1 MKRLLSLIL
10 AIAMIA
16 TFIPAVSAAGTI
28 DATDNMK
35 IVYDFTGPFYG
46 MTNNTTNPMTNFVG
60 KTDPFE
66 SFWKVKGFSTNVVSN
81 YRGLDSTITI
91 KQYAVDF
98 EINVPTDGIYNAVVN
113 ARWNTKGG
121 SNDLE
126 VTIKDG
132 TGTAVKEAV
141 TQTVAYA
148 ADKASAGNYS
158 YGAYDLKAGTY
169 TLTFNV
175 PTAKSYWLLI
185 YSLTLTAG
193 EDAKVTPFIK
203 EYTAPAAEIAAQN
216 ETTTMSV
223 IPATVL
229 SDTTAAEGVS
239 VSYSSSNDKIAKVDT
254 NGNISGVADGTVQI
268 TATVSATNCDNVVTK
283 TATVKVGTGVYLDPN
298 AVTVKYDF
306 VGPFSG
312 LSNTTNNLSS
322 YTDKTDTAT
331 EGAFWK
337 VNKFVPFTSG
347 NYRGL
352 DNTIA
357 IKEGAV
363 EFQINVP
370 ADGIY
375 DAVVN
380 ARWNTNVGSNN
391 LKVTIKD
398 STGTA
403 IKEAVTQTIAYAADK
418 ANAGEYSY
426 GAYDLKAG
434 TYTLSFEVPTSE
446 TYWLVIYSLTLT
458 AGSGNAIM
466 GGEMNLPNK
475 ISLGEEETA
484 EAVGYLSSTGAAASF
499 TYSTEDT
506 EVVDV
511 AADGK
516 ITPKKCG
523 TATITATCADALE
536 GYNTVTK
543 TITVAPEEV
552 PTVSLWAGA
561 SVDGA
566 DVTVTVN
573 GDSREDKKLLS
584 EARGADVTVTAPEK
598 DGYLFVGWFRGS
610 KDTGRFVWAD
620 SEYTFNAMTHT
631 MLTAVYEEA
640 TEKAYY
646 NFNGEFL
653 GTEAPSSKPTMLGY
667 NFDGWNETV
676 YNNLTR
682 FVAKYLKNKES
693 AFDVEVQEGVTVVM
707 DEDDY
712 YYDTKVTLTSNT
724 DVTWLR
730 NGKPVAYGREYT
742 FYVWDDVTITT
753 DSTADTTPKVILD
766 SSKSGVY
773 MIEYDAGDKTIVE
786 KGIIFGTDADITIDS
801 CEEKMNSQ
809 RSEAHGQFCASS
821 NYSVAR
827 GYIIY
832 EDGNEYRV
840 IYSD

>member
-35 IVYDFTGPFYG
+35 IVYDFTGPFSG
-46 MTNNTTNPMTNFVG
+46 MTNSTANPMTKFVG
-60 KTDPFE
+60 ITDPFE

-81 YRGLDSTITI
+81 YRGLESTITI

-254 NGNISGVADGTVQI
+254 NGNISGVADGTATI
-268 TATVSATNCDNVVTK
+268 TATVSAENSDYYVTK

-306 VGPFSG
+306 VGPFNG
-312 LSNTTNNLSS
+312 LSHSTNNLSS

-337 VNKFVPFTSG
+337 VNKFVPFTYS
-347 NYRGL
+347 NYRSL
-352 DNTIA
+352 NDTIA

-375 DAVVN
+375 NAVVN
-380 ARWNTNVGSNN
+380 ARWNGAKNTTQG
-391 LKVTIKD
+391 LEVTVKD
-398 STGTA
+398 SAGTA
-403 IKEAVTQTIAYAADK
+403 VKEASSVDITYAASREE
-418 ANAGEYSY
+418 ANSFDYGSY
-426 GAYDLKAG
+426 QLKAG
-434 TYTLSFEVPTSE
+434 TYTLTFYVPISSDS
-446 TYWLVIYSLTLT
+446 WLVIYSLTLT

-466 GGEMNLPNK
+466 GGE
-475 ISLGEEETA
+475 I
-484 EAVGYLSSTGAAASF
+484 EAPDTLVIDESATVSATGYLSSTSAAISDF
-499 TYSTEDT
+499 TYSVQGDAVELVGNT
-506 EVVDV
+506 
-511 AADGK
+511 
-516 ITPKKCG
+516 ITARKAG
-523 TATITATCADALE
+523 EATITATTTSAVS
-536 GYNTVTK
+536 GYNTITK
-543 TITVAPEEV
+543 TITVPAPEAPKV
-552 PTVSLWAGA
+552 PNVTLYVTA
-561 SVDGA
+561 SGGDK
-566 DVTVTVN
+566 VTVTVN
-573 GDSREDKKLLS
+573 GEEKAINTALS
-584 EARGADVTVTAPEK
+584 ENRGADVTVTAPEK

-620 SEYTFNAMTHT
+620 SEYSFKAMTHT

-640 TEKAYY
+640 PKEAYY

-693 AFDVEVQEGVTVVM
+693 AFDVEVQEGVT
-707 DEDDY
+707 
-712 YYDTKVTLTSNT
+712 
-724 DVTWLR
+724 
-730 NGKPVAYGREYT
+730 
-742 FYVWDDVTITT
+742 
-753 DSTADTTPKVILD
+753 
-766 SSKSGVY
+766 
-773 MIEYDAGDKTIVE
+773 
-786 KGIIFGTDADITIDS
+786 
-801 CEEKMNSQ
+801 
-809 RSEAHGQFCASS
+809 
-821 NYSVAR
+821 
-827 GYIIY
+827 
-832 EDGNEYRV
+832 
-840 IYSD
+840 